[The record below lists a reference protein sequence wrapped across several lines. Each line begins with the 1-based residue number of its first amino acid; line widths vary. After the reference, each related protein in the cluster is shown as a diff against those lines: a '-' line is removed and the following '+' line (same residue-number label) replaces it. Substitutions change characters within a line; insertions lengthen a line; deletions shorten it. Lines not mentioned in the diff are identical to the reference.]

1 MPKRKNKKNYAN
13 ENQNNGNSNLRR
25 NKGHSSRKAPNNNE
39 NFESYSITKIRRK
52 TSKL

>member
-1 MPKRKNKKNYAN
+1 MEIKIMVT
-13 ENQNNGNSNLRR
+13 LILIRR

-39 NFESYSITKIRRK
+39 NFESCSITKIRRK